1 MPKHPLQVAAFV
13 AFSLLIVSC
22 SPRGGDSSAA
32 PGDARA
38 GRGGGRGLGA
48 PVPVTTARAEQRA
61 VSVTV
66 PAVGTVEATSSVQIR
81 SQVTGQL
88 TAIHF
93 IEGREVRQGDPLFTL
108 DPRPFQ
114 AALQQVQA
122 VLARDT
128 AMLQN
133 AQAQQNRADA
143 LFQRGL
149 LARDQY
155 ESLRASAAASNAT
168 VEADKAAVETAS
180 LNLKYTEITA
190 PISGRTGALG
200 AHVGDLIR
208 ANDTSPLVVI
218 NRVSPIYVAFSVP
231 GRFLPDIRRYQAQ
244 KPLPVNATSPR
255 ALGPESTTSAGA
267 NVTPGDGAAGDGP
280 DPGQAGQP
288 AAARGVLTFID
299 NAVDASTGTIKLK
312 GTFPNSDGQLWPGA
326 FVQVML
332 DLTTQADAV
341 VVPYTAVQASQD
353 GEFVYVVKADRT
365 VELRAVKSDRQQGE
379 VVVISSG
386 LSPGEEVVTD
396 GQLRL
401 VPGARV
407 SEPGPAGERRGG
419 QDGRGR

>member
-1 MPKHPLQVAAFV
+1 MYKYPLQAAVLV
-13 AFSLLIVSC
+13 AFSVLVVSC
-22 SPRGGDSSAA
+22 TPRGGNPDGAS
-32 PGDARA
+32 GRGA
-38 GRGGGRGLGA
+38 GRGGGRGVGA

-61 VSVTV
+61 VPVTV

-93 IEGREVRQGDPLFTL
+93 IEGREVRQGDPLFSL

-114 AALQQVQA
+114 AALQQAQA
-122 VLARDT
+122 VLDRDT
-128 AMLQN
+128 ATLQN
-133 AQAQQNRADA
+133 AQAQQHRADA

-155 ESLRASAAASNAT
+155 ESLRASAAALNAT
-168 VEADKAAVETAS
+168 VEADKAAIETTR

-200 AHVGDLIR
+200 AHVGDLVR
-208 ANDTSPLVVI
+208 ANDANPLVVI
-218 NRVSPIYVAFSVP
+218 NQVSPIYVAFSVP
-231 GRFLPDIRRYQAQ
+231 GRFLPDIRRYQAR
-244 KPLPVNATSPR
+244 KALSVSATSPR
-255 ALGPESTTSAGA
+255 ALGPESTPPAGVSGTR
-267 NVTPGDGAAGDGP
+267 VTGAAGDAP
-280 DPGQAGQP
+280 DPDRAGQP
-288 AAARGVLTFID
+288 AAAHGVLTFID

-353 GEFVYVVKADRT
+353 GQFVYVVKPDRT
-365 VELRAVKSDRQQGE
+365 VEMRPVKAERQQGDD
-379 VVVISSG
+379 VVISAG

-401 VPGARV
+401 TPGARV
-407 SEPGPAGERRGG
+407 SEPGSAEGRRGG